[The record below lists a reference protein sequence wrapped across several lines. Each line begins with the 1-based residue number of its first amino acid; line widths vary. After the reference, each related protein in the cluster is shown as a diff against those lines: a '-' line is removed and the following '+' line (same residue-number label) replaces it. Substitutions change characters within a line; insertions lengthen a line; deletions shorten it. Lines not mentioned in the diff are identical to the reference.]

1 MSNFEPIKLD
11 KYEYGEVRFLDIP
24 DHDSHSGE
32 RRITVDINTGD
43 HGVFILSDWASK
55 ADRDDE
61 DADAE
66 RVLIIWPEDIPAI
79 IKALTAGYNYMCLDD
94 ADKIGA

>member
-1 MSNFEPIKLD
+1 MSDFEPVKLD

-24 DHDSHSGE
+24 NHDSASGE

-43 HGVFILSDWASK
+43 HGVFILSDWLSK
-55 ADRDDE
+55 SDRDDE
-61 DADAE
+61 DEDAY
-66 RVLIIWPEDIPAI
+66 RALVIWPEDIPAV
-79 IKALTAGYNYMCLDD
+79 IKALTAGYNYMCIND